1 MALHLLYASQRL
13 SSCVAACREDDAIL
27 IMSSSFDVAANQ
39 ALLNQISCPLF
50 QLKGHADV
58 TAAGDVASSQLK
70 RINDA
75 EWVEL
80 TTQHQQ
86 IIAWHGQ

>member
-1 MALHLLYASQRL
+1 MALHLLYTSRRL
-13 SSCVAACREDDAIL
+13 SSCVAACHEGDAIL
-27 IMSSSFDVAANQ
+27 IMSTSFDVAANQ
-39 ALLNQISCPLF
+39 ALLDQIPCPLF
-50 QLKGHADV
+50 QLEGYADV

>member
-27 IMSSSFDVAANQ
+27 VMSSSFDVVANQ
-39 ALLNQISCPLF
+39 ALLNQIPCPLF
-50 QLKGHADV
+50 QLNGYADV
-58 TAAGDVASSQLK
+58 TAAGDVTSSQLQ

>member
-1 MALHLLYASQRL
+1 MALHLLYTSRRL
-13 SSCVAACREDDAIL
+13 SSCIAACHEDDAIL
-27 IMSSSFDVAANQ
+27 IMSPIFDVAANQ
-39 ALLNQISCPLF
+39 ALLDQIPCPLF
-50 QLKGHADV
+50 QLEGNAEF
-58 TAAGDVASSQLK
+58 TAAEDAASSQLK
-70 RINDA
+70 RINAA

>member
-1 MALHLLYASQRL
+1 MALHLLYTSRRL
-13 SSCVAACREDDAIL
+13 SSCIAACHEDDAIL
-27 IMSSSFDVAANQ
+27 IMSPIFDVAANQ
-39 ALLNQISCPLF
+39 TLLDEIPCPLF
-50 QLKGHADV
+50 QLEDNAEF
-58 TAAGDVASSQLK
+58 TAAEDAASSQLK

>member
-1 MALHLLYASQRL
+1 MALHLLYTSRRL
-13 SSCVAACREDDAIL
+13 SSCIAACHEDDAIL
-27 IMSSSFDVAANQ
+27 IMSPIFDVAANQ
-39 ALLNQISCPLF
+39 SLLDQIPCPLF
-50 QLKGHADV
+50 QLEGNV
-58 TAAGDVASSQLK
+58 EFTTAEDAASSQLK

>member
-1 MALHLLYASQRL
+1 MALHLLYTSRRL
-13 SSCVAACREDDAIL
+13 SSCIAACREDDAIL
-27 IMSSSFDVAANQ
+27 IMSPIFDVAANQ
-39 ALLNQISCPLF
+39 ALLDQIPCPLF
-50 QLKGHADV
+50 QLDGNEEV
-58 TAAGDVASSQLK
+58 TAAGGAASSQLK

>member
-1 MALHLLYASQRL
+1 MALHLLYTSQHL
-13 SSCVAACREDDAIL
+13 SSCVAACHEDDAIL
-27 IMSSSFDVAANQ
+27 IMSTSFDVAANR
-39 ALLNQISCPLF
+39 ALLNQIPCPLF
-50 QLKGHADV
+50 QLNGYGDV
-58 TAAGDVASSQLK
+58 TAKGDVASSQLK
-70 RINDA
+70 RINDT

>member
-1 MALHLLYASQRL
+1 MALHLLYTSQRL
-13 SSCVAACREDDAIL
+13 SSCVAACHEDDAIL
-27 IMSSSFDVAANQ
+27 IMSTSFDVAANQ
-39 ALLNQISCPLF
+39 ALLNQIPCPLF
-50 QLKGHADV
+50 QLNGYGDV
-58 TAAGDVASSQLK
+58 TAEGDVASSQLK
-70 RINDA
+70 RINDT

>member
-1 MALHLLYASQRL
+1 MALHLLYTSQRL
-13 SSCVAACREDDAIL
+13 SSCVAACHEGDAIL
-27 IMSSSFDVAANQ
+27 IMSPSFDVAANE
-39 ALLNQISCPLF
+39 ALLNQIPCPLF
-50 QLKGHADV
+50 QLEDNAEF
-58 TAAGDVASSQLK
+58 TAARDTASPRLK